1 MNLLRLVIYLVMA
14 ALGYQAAVWLEQGGL
29 LQPADEQVFP
39 LSRFYLALVGG
50 LIGVLLWPRL
60 TLENR
65 WHQLY
70 RRIGQLPPEVTVALT
85 VASTVGL
92 LVTVLLSN
100 LLSQFPGF
108 SVGHSLVL
116 AVVMIGVFSV
126 LALANRV
133 YFRPS
138 TLPSRPV
145 GGKVLDTSVLIDGRV
160 VEIAEQGFLDGP
172 LWAPR
177 FMLRELQGHAD
188 SHDPQRR
195 VRGRRGLE
203 VLEKLKGLVTLEVVE
218 DLPTSQLPVDE
229 QLLEVARSRQAA
241 LITNDTALQQ
251 LARIYGIKV
260 LSVQA
265 LSVALRNP
273 HASGDLMRLVI
284 VKEGRDPGQGVGYL
298 DDGTMVVVEDAL
310 PFRGQ
315 EVEVVLTQT
324 IQTQVGRLLF
334 GRLAQRRVGRS

>member
-1 MNLLRLVIYLVMA
+1 MLAFRLLVYLLMA
-14 ALGYQAAVWLEQGGL
+14 GLGYQGSIWLEQTGL
-29 LQPADEQVFP
+29 LQPPSAQVFP
-39 LSRFYLALVGG
+39 LSRLYLALAGG

-60 TLENR
+60 ALESR

-70 RRIGQLPPEVTVALT
+70 RRISQLPPEVTVALT

-133 YFRPS
+133 YFRP
-138 TLPSRPV
+138 PPPPNRPL
-145 GGKVLDTSVLIDGRV
+145 GGKVLDTSVLIDGRII
-160 VEIAEQGFLDGP
+160 EIAEQGFLDGP

-177 FMLRELQGHAD
+177 FMLRELQAHAD
-188 SHDPQRR
+188 SSDPQRR

-203 VLEKLKGLVTLEVVE
+203 VLEKLKSMVPLEVVDE
-218 DLPTSQLPVDE
+218 LTGSSLPVDE
-229 QLLEVARSRQAA
+229 QLLAVARSRQAA

-251 LARIYGIKV
+251 LARIYGLRV

-273 HASGDLMRLVI
+273 HASGDFMRLVI

-310 PFRGQ
+310 PFKGQ
-315 EVEVVLTQT
+315 EVDVVLTQT

-334 GRLAQRRVGRS
+334 GRLAQRKNPRN